1 MAKFIFGEL
10 YSTEKSFHTLL
21 KFTYNVSK
29 KKIRSNVILLKKKK
43 KKKKKKRNAELYEDD
58 GEGSPRSI
66 LTRKSK

>member
-29 KKIRSNVILLKKKK
+29 KKIRSNVILLKKNIIKK
-43 KKKKKKRNAELYEDD
+43 KKPNN
-58 GEGSPRSI
+58 
-66 LTRKSK
+66 